1 MRKNRPLSHNTKINL
16 LYISYLIA
24 KKLLFFSQSKVGG
37 QRRLS

>member
-1 MRKNRPLSHNTKINL
+1 MKKNRPLSHNTKISL
-16 LYISYLIA
+16 LYISSLNA